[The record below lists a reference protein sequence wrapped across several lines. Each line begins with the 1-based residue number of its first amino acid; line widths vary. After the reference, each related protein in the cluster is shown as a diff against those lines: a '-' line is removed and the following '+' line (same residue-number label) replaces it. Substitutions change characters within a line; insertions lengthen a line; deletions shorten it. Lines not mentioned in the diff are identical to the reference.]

1 MSLMS
6 CSSGTS
12 VWRGYNYFLERKAK
26 ITKRINNTQY
36 DGTVTGSNDAEYSV
50 HIDLE
55 HVRKSSCN
63 CPHADGKRIICKHM
77 IALFFTAFP
86 LEARKYNEK
95 LIAYEREAELQA
107 EEEECKV
114 LSFISGLKKVELQ
127 EILMQLLYD
136 GPEWQWDKFIRE
148 YIE

>member
-6 CSSGTS
+6 CASGAST
-12 VWRGYNYFLERKAK
+12 WRGYNYFLERRAK
-26 ITKRINNTQY
+26 ITQRISNAQY
-36 DGTVTGSNDAEYSV
+36 DGIAMGSNNAEYSV

-86 LEARKYNEK
+86 LEAKKYNEE

-107 EEEECKV
+107 EEDECKV
-114 LSFISGLKKVELQ
+114 LSFVSGLKKVELQ
-127 EILMQLLYD
+127 EILMQLLYN

-148 YIE
+148 YIK

>member
-12 VWRGYNYFLERKAK
+12 VWRGYNYFLEHKAK

-36 DGTVTGSNDAEYSV
+36 DGTVTGSNDAAYSV

-86 LEARKYNEK
+86 LEAKKYHETQ
-95 LIAYEREAELQA
+95 IAYEREAELQA
-107 EEEECKV
+107 EEDECKV

-148 YIE
+148 YID

>member
-1 MSLMS
+1 MS

-12 VWRGYNYFLERKAK
+12 VWRGYNYFLEHKAK

-77 IALFFTAFP
+77 IALFFAAFP
-86 LEARKYNEK
+86 LEAKKYNEK
-95 LIAYEREAELQA
+95 LIAYEREAELQT
-107 EEEECKV
+107 EEDECKV